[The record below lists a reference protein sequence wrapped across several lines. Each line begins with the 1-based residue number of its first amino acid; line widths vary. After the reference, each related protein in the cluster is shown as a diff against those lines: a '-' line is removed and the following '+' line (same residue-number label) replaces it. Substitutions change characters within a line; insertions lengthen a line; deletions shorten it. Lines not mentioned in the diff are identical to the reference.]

1 MGSVCCVTMKF
12 AVVCFLLLSCQLVF
26 SAVRVPV
33 NRMNQ
38 GIPAPGMRQKSLLA
52 KYSQGASGT
61 GTIPITDYED
71 AQYYGPIT
79 IGTPPQ
85 SFNVVFDTGSSN
97 LWIPSATCPRK
108 NLACQMHNKYDSTQ
122 SSTYVQ
128 NGTKLSIQYGSGA
141 MEGFLSMDT
150 VNMGGLDVLNQTF
163 GEATQEPGL
172 AFVAAKF
179 DGILGMAFET
189 ISADHVTPVWYN
201 MMTQGLVDDHVFA
214 FWLSKDAD
222 AAMGGELMLGGYN
235 PDRFTGSI
243 TYVPLTAE
251 TYWEFAM
258 DDFSVDGQSQG
269 WCADGCKA
277 ICDSGTSL
285 ITGPKD
291 EINALNRALGAHV
304 LLGEGIF
311 PNCSIINTGPNV
323 SIKLAG
329 KEFVLTPKDYVLQ
342 ITQGPETEC
351 ISGFMGLDI
360 PRPAGP
366 LYILGDVFISTYYSI
381 FDFDGEQVGFATA
394 VQ

>member
-52 KYSQGASGT
+52 KYSRGASGT

-85 SFNVVFDTGSSN
+85 NFNVVFDTGSSN
-97 LWIPSATCPRK
+97 LW
-108 NLACQMHNKYDSTQ
+108 
-122 SSTYVQ
+122 Q

-277 ICDSGTSL
+277 ICDSGTSR

-394 VQ
+394 MQ